1 MCWAQVKPAL
11 KYLTDPK
18 YEHDRPKNT
27 HSSTHDKY
35 FKEQIMSKQQYNL
48 HTKTDYLNR
57 KMFLDPAGPV
67 TIQRFEEV
75 KYKKIAD
82 FEATARGFFWQPEE
96 ISLTKDSNDFKDAS
110 DAVKHIFTSNLL
122 RQTALDSLQGRG
134 PSQIFMPVISL
145 PELEALVYNWTFFET
160 NIHSKSYSHIIR
172 NIYNVPKDVFNT
184 IHDTKEIVDMASS
197 VGDYYEALHMV
208 NCRKQMGETVTE
220 HEHVRA
226 IWMALHASYALEA
239 FRFMVSFATSL
250 AMVEN
255 RIFIGNG
262 NIISLILQDELL
274 HKGWTAYLINQV
286 IKEDPRFLVA
296 KEECEQEVYQL
307 YMDVIREEKAWADY
321 LFNKGPVIGLNANIL
336 KDFVDY
342 TAVGA
347 LKDIGIKYQGIA
359 PKSTPIPWFNK
370 HTDTSKKQTALQEN
384 ESTNYVIGVM
394 SEGIDYDALPAL

>member
-1 MCWAQVKPAL
+1 
-11 KYLTDPK
+11 
-18 YEHDRPKNT
+18 
-27 HSSTHDKY
+27 
-35 FKEQIMSKQQYNL
+35 MSKKQYNL
-48 HTKTDYLNR
+48 NTKTDYLNR

-82 FEATARGFFWQPEE
+82 FETTARGFFWVPEE
-96 ISLTKDSNDFKDAS
+96 ISLSKDANDFKDAS

-134 PSQIFMPVISL
+134 PSQVFAPVISL

-160 NIHSKSYSHIIR
+160 NIHSRSYSHIIR

-184 IHDTKEIVDMASS
+184 IHDTQEIVSMASS
-197 VGDYYEALHMV
+197 VGDYYDALHV
-208 NCRKQMGETVTE
+208 INCRKEIGETVTE
-220 HEHVRA
+220 KEHIKA
-226 IWMALHASYALEA
+226 IYMALHASYALEA

-255 RIFIGNG
+255 KIFIGNG

-274 HKGWTAYLINQV
+274 HKGWTAFLINQV
-286 IKEDPRFLVA
+286 VKEDARFAEVKA
-296 KEECEQEVYQL
+296 ECEQEVYNL
-307 YMDVIREEKAWADY
+307 YMDVIREEKEWATY
-321 LFNKGPVIGLNANIL
+321 LFKLGPVIGLNANIL
-336 KDFVDY
+336 RDFVDY

-347 LKDIGIKYQGIA
+347 LKEIGIKYNNPA

-370 HTDTSKKQTALQEN
+370 HTDTSKKQTALQES

-394 SEGIDYDALPAL
+394 SEVLDYDSLPNL

>member
-1 MCWAQVKPAL
+1 
-11 KYLTDPK
+11 
-18 YEHDRPKNT
+18 
-27 HSSTHDKY
+27 
-35 FKEQIMSKQQYNL
+35 MSQAQYNL
-48 HTKTDYLNR
+48 TTKTDYLNR

-96 ISLTKDSNDFKDAS
+96 ISLSKDANDFKEAS

-134 PSQIFMPVISL
+134 PTQVFTPVCSL
-145 PELEALVYNWTFFET
+145 PEVEALMYNWGFFET

-184 IHDTKEIVDMASS
+184 IHDTQEIIDMASS
-197 VGDYYEALHMV
+197 VGMYYDDLHKI
-208 NCRKQMGETVTE
+208 NCRKELGYLPTE
-220 HEHVRA
+220 HEHIRA
-226 IWMALHASYALEA
+226 IWLALHASYALEA

-255 RIFIGNG
+255 KIFIGNG
-262 NIISLILQDELL
+262 NIIGLILQDELL

-286 IKEDPRFLVA
+286 IKEDSRFAAA
-296 KEECEQEVYQL
+296 KESCEAEVYAL

-321 LFNKGPVIGLNANIL
+321 LFNRGPVIGLNAAIL

-347 LKDIGIKYQGIA
+347 LKDIGIKYQAAA
-359 PKSTPIPWFNK
+359 PRSTPIPWFNK
-370 HTDTSKKQTALQEN
+370 HVSTSSKQTALQEN
-384 ESTNYVIGVM
+384 ESTNYVIGIM
-394 SEGIDYDALPAL
+394 SPELDYDSLPEL

>member
-1 MCWAQVKPAL
+1 
-11 KYLTDPK
+11 
-18 YEHDRPKNT
+18 
-27 HSSTHDKY
+27 
-35 FKEQIMSKQQYNL
+35 MSQAQYNL
-48 HTKTDYLNR
+48 TTKTDYLNR

-82 FEATARGFFWQPEE
+82 FETTARGFFWVPEE
-96 ISLTKDSNDFKDAS
+96 ISLTKDANDFKDAS

-134 PSQIFMPVISL
+134 PSQVFTPVVSL

-160 NIHSKSYSHIIR
+160 NIHSRSYSHIIR
-172 NIYNVPKDVFNT
+172 NIYNVPKEVFNT
-184 IHDTKEIVDMASS
+184 IHDTKEIVEMASS
-197 VGDYYEALHMV
+197 VGNYYDALHKI
-208 NCRKQMGETVTE
+208 NCLKEIGGNVKEGE
-220 HEHVRA
+220 HIKA
-226 IWMALHASYALEA
+226 IYMALHASYALEA

-255 RIFIGNG
+255 KIFIGNG

-274 HKGWTAYLINQV
+274 HKGWTAFLINQV
-286 IKEDPRFLVA
+286 VKEDPRFAAVA
-296 KEECEQEVYQL
+296 KECEHEVYAL

-321 LFNKGPVIGLNANIL
+321 LFKMGPVIGLNANIL

-347 LKDIGIKYQGIA
+347 LKEIGIKYQGIA

>member
-1 MCWAQVKPAL
+1 MTVVVAEKVLEYKVK
-11 KYLTDPK
+11 
-18 YEHDRPKNT
+18 
-27 HSSTHDKY
+27 
-35 FKEQIMSKQQYNL
+35 MSKQQYNL
-48 HTKTDYLNR
+48 NTKTDYLNR

-82 FEATARGFFWQPEE
+82 FETTARGFFWVPEE
-96 ISLTKDSNDFKDAS
+96 ISLTKDANDFKDAS

-134 PSQIFMPVISL
+134 PSQIFTPVVSL
-145 PELEALVYNWTFFET
+145 PELEALIYNWTFFET
-160 NIHSKSYSHIIR
+160 NIHSRSYSHIIR

-184 IHDTKEIVDMASS
+184 IHDTQEIVGMASS
-197 VGDYYEALHMV
+197 VGNYYEALHLV
-208 NCRKQMGETVTE
+208 NCRKELGEAVTE
-220 HEHVRA
+220 KEHIKA

-286 IKEDPRFLVA
+286 IKEDPRFLEA
-296 KEECEQEVYQL
+296 KQECEQEVYQL
-307 YMDVIREEKAWADY
+307 YMDVIREEKDWATY
-321 LFNKGPVIGLNANIL
+321 LFKLGPVIGLNANIL
-336 KDFVDY
+336 RDFVDY

>member
-1 MCWAQVKPAL
+1 
-11 KYLTDPK
+11 
-18 YEHDRPKNT
+18 
-27 HSSTHDKY
+27 
-35 FKEQIMSKQQYNL
+35 MSQAQYNL
-48 HTKTDYLNR
+48 NTKTDYLNR

-82 FEATARGFFWQPEE
+82 FETTARGFFWVPEE
-96 ISLTKDSNDFKDAS
+96 ISLSKDSNDFKDAS

-122 RQTALDSLQGRG
+122 RQTALDSLQGRA
-134 PSQIFMPVISL
+134 PSQVFTPVCSL
-145 PELEALVYNWTFFET
+145 PELEALIYNWTFFET
-160 NIHSKSYSHIIR
+160 NIHSRSYSHIIR

-184 IHDTKEIVDMASS
+184 IHDTKEIVDMAAS
-197 VGDYYEALHMV
+197 VGNYYDALHV
-208 NCRKQMGETVTE
+208 INCRKEAGEKINEKT
-220 HEHVRA
+220 HIKA

-255 RIFIGNG
+255 KIFIGNG

-286 IKEDPRFLVA
+286 IKDDSRFA
-296 KEECEQEVYQL
+296 DIKGECEQEVYKL
-307 YMDVIREEKAWADY
+307 YEDVIREEKAWADY

-347 LKDIGIKYQGIA
+347 LKDIGIKYQGTA
-359 PKSTPIPWFNK
+359 SKTTPIPWFNK
-370 HTDTSKKQTALQEN
+370 HVNTSNKQTALQES

-394 SEGIDYDALPAL
+394 SENIDYDALPAI

>member
-1 MCWAQVKPAL
+1 
-11 KYLTDPK
+11 
-18 YEHDRPKNT
+18 
-27 HSSTHDKY
+27 
-35 FKEQIMSKQQYNL
+35 
-48 HTKTDYLNR
+48 
-57 KMFLDPAGPV
+57 MFLDPAGPV

-82 FEATARGFFWQPEE
+82 FETTARGFFWVPEE
-96 ISLTKDSNDFKDAS
+96 ISLSKDANDFKDAS
-110 DAVKHIFTSNLL
+110 DAIKHIFTSNLL

-197 VGDYYEALHMV
+197 VGDYYEALHNT
-208 NCRKQMGETVTE
+208 NCRKQLGETIPE
-220 HEHVRA
+220 KEYIRA

-255 RIFIGNG
+255 KIFMGNG
-262 NIISLILQDELL
+262 NIIQLILQDELL

-286 IKEDPRFLVA
+286 IKEDTRFAQA
-296 KEECEQEVYQL
+296 KIECEAEVYAL

-321 LFNKGPVIGLNANIL
+321 LFIKGPVIGLNANIL
-336 KDFVDY
+336 RDFVDY

-347 LKDIGIKYQGIA
+347 LKDIGIKYNSPA

-370 HTDTSKKQTALQEN
+370 HVNTSNKQTALQES

-394 SEGIDYDALPAL
+394 GEGIDYDALPAL

>member
-1 MCWAQVKPAL
+1 
-11 KYLTDPK
+11 
-18 YEHDRPKNT
+18 
-27 HSSTHDKY
+27 
-35 FKEQIMSKQQYNL
+35 MSLAQYNL
-48 HTKTDYLNR
+48 NTKTDYLNR
-57 KMFLDPAGPV
+57 KMFLDPTGPV

-96 ISLTKDSNDFKDAS
+96 ISLTKDANDFKDAS

-134 PSQIFMPVISL
+134 PTQVFTPVCSL
-145 PELEALVYNWTFFET
+145 PEVEALMYNWGFFET

-184 IHDTKEIVDMASS
+184 IHDTTEIVDMASS
-197 VGDYYEALHMV
+197 VGRYYDDLHRI
-208 NCRKQMGETVTE
+208 NCAKELGQPVEESE
-220 HEHVRA
+220 HIRA

-239 FRFMVSFATSL
+239 YRFMVSYATSL

-255 RIFIGNG
+255 KIFIGNG
-262 NIISLILQDELL
+262 NIIGLILQDELL

-286 IKEDPRFLVA
+286 IKEDSRFAAA
-296 KEECEQEVYQL
+296 KDACEAEVYAL
-307 YMDVIREEKAWADY
+307 YQDVIREEKAWAEY
-321 LFNKGPVIGLNANIL
+321 LFKMGPVIGLNANIL

-347 LKDIGIKYQGIA
+347 LKDIGIKYQTVA
-359 PKSTPIPWFNK
+359 PRSTPIPWFNK
-370 HTDTSKKQTALQEN
+370 HVSTSSKQTALQEN
-384 ESTNYVIGVM
+384 ESTNYVIGIM
-394 SEGIDYDALPAL
+394 SPELDYDSLPEL

>member
-1 MCWAQVKPAL
+1 
-11 KYLTDPK
+11 
-18 YEHDRPKNT
+18 
-27 HSSTHDKY
+27 
-35 FKEQIMSKQQYNL
+35 MSEAQYNL
-48 HTKTDYLNR
+48 NTKTDYLNR

-82 FEATARGFFWQPEE
+82 FETTARGFFWVPEE
-96 ISLTKDSNDFKDAS
+96 ISLSKDSNDFKDAS

-122 RQTALDSLQGRG
+122 RQTALDSLQGRA
-134 PSQIFMPVISL
+134 PSQVFTPVCSL
-145 PELEALVYNWTFFET
+145 PELEALIYNWTFFET
-160 NIHSKSYSHIIR
+160 NIHSRSYSHIIR

-184 IHDTKEIVDMASS
+184 IHDTKEIVDMAAS
-197 VGDYYEALHMV
+197 VGNYYDALHV
-208 NCRKQMGETVTE
+208 INCRKEAGEKINEKT
-220 HEHVRA
+220 HIKA

-255 RIFIGNG
+255 KIFIGNG

-286 IKEDPRFLVA
+286 IKDDHRFA
-296 KEECEQEVYQL
+296 DIKGECEQEVYKL
-307 YMDVIREEKAWADY
+307 YEDVIREEKAWADY

-347 LKDIGIKYQGIA
+347 LKDIGIKYQGTA
-359 PKSTPIPWFNK
+359 SKTTPIPWFNK
-370 HTDTSKKQTALQEN
+370 HVNTSNKQTALQES

-394 SEGIDYDALPAL
+394 SENIDYDALPAI

>member
-1 MCWAQVKPAL
+1 M
-11 KYLTDPK
+11 
-18 YEHDRPKNT
+18 
-27 HSSTHDKY
+27 ST
-35 FKEQIMSKQQYNL
+35 EQYNL
-48 HTKTDYLNR
+48 STKTDYLSR

-96 ISLTKDSNDFKDAS
+96 ISLTKDSNDFKESS

-134 PSQIFMPVISL
+134 PTQVFTPVCSL
-145 PELEALVYNWTFFET
+145 PEVEALMYNWGFFET

-197 VGDYYEALHMV
+197 VGKYYDDLHLL
-208 NCRKQMGETVTE
+208 NCIKETDDDPNNCPE
-220 HEHVRA
+220 EKHIKA
-226 IWMALHASYALEA
+226 IWMALNASYALEA

-255 RIFIGNG
+255 KIFIGNG

-286 IKEDPRFLVA
+286 VKEDSRFA
-296 KEECEQEVYQL
+296 KAKAECEAEVTAL
-307 YMDVIREEKAWADY
+307 YADVIREEKEWARY
-321 LFNKGPVIGLNANIL
+321 LFKKGPVIGLNANIL
-336 KDFVDY
+336 CDFVDF

-347 LKDIGIKYQGIA
+347 LKEIGIKYWGHA
-359 PKSTPIPWFNK
+359 PKTTPIPWFNK
-370 HTDTSKKQTALQEN
+370 HSDTSKKQTALQES
-384 ESTNYVIGVM
+384 ESTNYVLGVM
-394 SEGIDYDALPAL
+394 SDELNYEELPLI

>member
-1 MCWAQVKPAL
+1 
-11 KYLTDPK
+11 
-18 YEHDRPKNT
+18 
-27 HSSTHDKY
+27 
-35 FKEQIMSKQQYNL
+35 MSKEQYNL
-48 HTKTDYLNR
+48 NTKTDYLNR

-82 FEATARGFFWQPEE
+82 FETTARGFFWVPEE
-96 ISLTKDSNDFKDAS
+96 ISLSKDANDFKDAS

-122 RQTALDSLQGRG
+122 RQTALDSLQGRA
-134 PSQIFMPVISL
+134 PSQVFTPVCSL
-145 PELEALVYNWTFFET
+145 PELEALIYNWTFFET
-160 NIHSKSYSHIIR
+160 NIHSRSYSHIIR

-197 VGDYYEALHMV
+197 VGNYYDALHV
-208 NCRKQMGETVTE
+208 INCRKETGEKINEKT
-220 HEHVRA
+220 HIKA
-226 IWMALHASYALEA
+226 IYMALHASYALEA

-255 RIFIGNG
+255 KIFMGNG
-262 NIISLILQDELL
+262 NIIQLILQDELL

-286 IKEDPRFLVA
+286 VKEDPRFAEV
-296 KEECEQEVYQL
+296 KSECDQEVYQL

-321 LFNKGPVIGLNANIL
+321 LFKLGPVIGLNANIL
-336 KDFVDY
+336 KEFVDF

-347 LKDIGIKYQGIA
+347 LKDIGIKYSGPA

-370 HTDTSKKQTALQEN
+370 HTDTSKKQTALQES

-394 SEGIDYDALPAL
+394 SEGIDYDQLPAL

>member
-1 MCWAQVKPAL
+1 
-11 KYLTDPK
+11 
-18 YEHDRPKNT
+18 
-27 HSSTHDKY
+27 
-35 FKEQIMSKQQYNL
+35 MSKQQYNL
-48 HTKTDYLNR
+48 NTKTDYLNR

-75 KYKKIAD
+75 KYRKIAD

-96 ISLTKDSNDFKDAS
+96 ISLTKDANDFKEAS

-134 PSQIFMPVISL
+134 PTQVFTPVCSL
-145 PELEALVYNWTFFET
+145 PEVEALMYNWGFFET

-184 IHDTKEIVDMASS
+184 IHDTAEIVDMASS
-197 VGDYYEALHMV
+197 VGRYYDDLHRI
-208 NCRKQMGETVTE
+208 NCAKELGQPVEE
-220 HEHVRA
+220 SEHVRA

-255 RIFIGNG
+255 KIFIGNG
-262 NIISLILQDELL
+262 NIIGLILQDELL

-286 IKEDPRFLVA
+286 IKEDSRFAAA
-296 KEECEQEVYQL
+296 KEACEAEVYAL
-307 YMDVIREEKAWADY
+307 YQDVIREEKAWADY
-321 LFNKGPVIGLNANIL
+321 LFKMGPVIGLNANIL

-347 LKDIGIKYQGIA
+347 LKDIGIKYQAVA
-359 PKSTPIPWFNK
+359 PRSTPIPWFNK
-370 HTDTSKKQTALQEN
+370 HSDTSKKQTALQEN

-394 SEGIDYDALPAL
+394 SENLDYDQLPHL